1 MKKDLILEQLVH
13 DVNIAEQKFQRAEG
27 YLINLA
33 IYELMC
39 AEERLNIYLSKK
51 KKNLKKKM

>member
-1 MKKDLILEQLVH
+1 MKKNFVLEQLVH

-27 YLINLA
+27 KSTNLA

-39 AEERLNIYLSKK
+39 AEERLNTYLIKK
-51 KKNLKKKM
+51 KKNLKER